1 MKIDQCDLF
10 TSGQEGYHT
19 FRIPALAV
27 TTQGTLLAFAEGRK
41 AGRGD
46 AGEIDL
52 VLKRSLDNGVT
63 WQHMQIVVT
72 EPGMTCGNPCPVV
85 DQATGVIWLPFCKNL
100 ADGNEDLITQGK
112 APRTV
117 WLTHS
122 HDDGITWTTPYE
134 ITADVKDPS
143 WTWYATGPTHGIQ
156 LRSGRLVIPC
166 DHIVGQHFD
175 RQRDPYHSHVIYS
188 DDHGASWHIGGS
200 VDVGTN
206 ECALLETAD
215 GALYINCRNY
225 VGEKRR
231 AVAWS
236 VDQGATF
243 TEFRWDE
250 TLVEPICQASL
261 VRYDAKQILF
271 ANPASTTREKL
282 TVRLSADD
290 GQSWPVAKMLYS
302 GPAAYSDLAVLPD
315 LTICCLYEQGDAHPY
330 ERLTLARFDLAW
342 LCGEQSSGEWV
353 GALANTATIIG
364 DIIQPLAETWMQ

>member
-63 WQHMQIVVT
+63 WQPLQIVVT

-122 HDDGITWTTPYE
+122 HDDGVTWATPYE

-188 DDHGASWHIGGS
+188 DDHGASWHIGGR

-206 ECALLETAD
+206 ECALVEMAD

-225 VGEKRR
+225 VGERRR

-250 TLVEPICQASL
+250 TLIEPICQASL
-261 VRYDAKQILF
+261 VRYDAKHILF

-353 GALANTATIIG
+353 GALANTATTIG
-364 DIIQPLAETWMQ
+364 DIIQPLAET